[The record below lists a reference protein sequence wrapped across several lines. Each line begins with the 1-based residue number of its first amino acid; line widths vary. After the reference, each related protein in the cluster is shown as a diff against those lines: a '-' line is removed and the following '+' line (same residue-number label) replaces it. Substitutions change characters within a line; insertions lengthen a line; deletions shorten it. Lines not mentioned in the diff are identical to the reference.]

1 MLNEAAKTDPISA
14 ELVTY
19 MRQHSEKELA
29 NFAADML
36 AFEQHQ
42 LSTEHCDLIAAG
54 QSRQQQQVDNFA
66 LAYQQIECREGSLSS
81 PFSSSISPALALV
94 PAGQL
99 SSSSGNQLPKLSVA
113 VSADV
118 ATISCPHCA
127 GAIEILRSRGE
138 GTNSSA
144 GTVGTNEGFVP
155 HTSLKRKTPP
165 FALTA
170 DETVLLT
177 TLLT

>member
-1 MLNEAAKTDPISA
+1 MLNEAAKTDPTSA
-14 ELVTY
+14 ELVTC

-42 LSTEHCDLIAAG
+42 LSTEHLDLIAAG
-54 QSRQQQQVDNFA
+54 QSRQQQQIDNFA
-66 LAYQQIECREGSLSS
+66 LAYQQIECREGSLS
-81 PFSSSISPALALV
+81 PSSSSPASPALALV

-99 SSSSGNQLPKLSVA
+99 SSSSGSQLPKVSVA

-127 GAIEILRSRGE
+127 GAIEIAPEQGRG
-138 GTNSSA
+138 
-144 GTVGTNEGFVP
+144 NEHLCWHCRHNRRF
-155 HTSLKRKTPP
+155 HAAHQFETENT
-165 FALTA
+165 TICA
-170 DETVLLT
+170 DR
-177 TLLT
+177 